1 MRLII
6 TLLFTTFTATAA
18 LAAMTDDE
26 VKEAIIKESIAKS
39 PVPCPCP
46 FSLMSNGKE
55 CGGQSVFLHPGGEYE
70 PICYDAQVT
79 QEMIRAYRRKH
90 GQ

>member
-1 MRLII
+1 MKLII
-6 TLLFTTFTATAA
+6 TLLFTALTATAA

-46 FSLMSNGKE
+46 FSLTQNGKE
-55 CGGQSVFLHPGGEYE
+55 CGGQSAFLHPGEYE
-70 PICYDAQVT
+70 PICYDAQIT